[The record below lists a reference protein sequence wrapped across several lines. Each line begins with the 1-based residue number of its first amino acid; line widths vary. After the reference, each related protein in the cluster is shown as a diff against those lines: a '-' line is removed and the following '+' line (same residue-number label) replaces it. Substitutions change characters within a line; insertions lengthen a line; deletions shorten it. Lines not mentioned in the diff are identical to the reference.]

1 MAIQD
6 IPFKIKSKSIPT
18 VTKKEAESLLGLWI
32 LRTRYS
38 SLCVPLYLLNNLK
51 SSSFKFIP
59 EQEKMPESI
68 QVAVQV
74 ALPFDH
80 NDLLMA
86 MALQGSTDERR
97 KEILAN
103 PLGES
108 QQPPYEFWGQVI
120 LY

>member
-1 MAIQD
+1 M
-6 IPFKIKSKSIPT
+6 
-18 VTKKEAESLLGLWI
+18 L
-32 LRTRYS
+32 
-38 SLCVPLYLLNNLK
+38 LYLLNNLK

-86 MALQGSTDERR
+86 TVLQESTDECH

-103 PLGES
+103 PLEES
-108 QQPPYEFWGQVI
+108 QQRP
-120 LY
+120 